1 MAYIYKITNKLN
13 GKIYIGKTTKTIE
26 ERYKEH
32 CNDYM
37 KDRNENRPLYRAMK
51 KYGIKNFSIEEIEE
65 CSTSNSSE
73 RETYWI
79 EYYNS
84 FSNGYNATRGGDGK
98 AYIDRELVYKTYLN
112 VLNIRKTAELCN
124 CCTETVSTILKE
136 YNFSSIELKAN
147 GHLSRRKPVA
157 KIDKNTNEIIEIY
170 ASVADA
176 ENANGNTRHIAQVC
190 NGNRKTAAGYKWKYL

>member
-124 CCTETVSTILKE
+124 CCLDLDD
-136 YNFSSIELKAN
+136 IEF
-147 GHLSRRKPVA
+147 A
-157 KIDKNTNEIIEIY
+157 KQIIEKYIY
-170 ASVADA
+170 N
-176 ENANGNTRHIAQVC
+176 EE
-190 NGNRKTAAGYKWKYL
+190 